1 VATLTITV
9 ILRASVP
16 EWHMHLLHYTRVT
29 IARLSE
35 WSLQSLQVCKKAS
48 YGLDIGG
55 GNFQSLGEVPPKKV
69 PAEIAA
75 ARNELKQKYPTFF
88 RTISFSRSYL
98 SHLVH

>member
-1 VATLTITV
+1 LTITV

-55 GNFQSLGEVPPKKV
+55 GISKVWGKSPQKKV
-69 PAEIAA
+69 PG
-75 ARNELKQKYPTFF
+75 
-88 RTISFSRSYL
+88 
-98 SHLVH
+98 